1 MSKYIWIDPEIFNE
15 ENMGYVKEIEEEYK
29 IKLLLFKKLDEA
41 IDFIKSI
48 DFEETKIII
57 SGKLYIEFVM
67 AFKVNITAM
76 CVVPKI
82 IIFTGN
88 QQRFL
93 NYNKDYEKMDNKFY
107 NIGGI
112 ATLVDEIKYFLN
124 NNNTLN
130 KKSDS
135 FFIFK
140 SLGYSQSNISSTPST
155 YSSTE
160 KTVIKKSDE
169 AELIFEYIDKK
180 KN

>member
-1 MSKYIWIDPEIFNE
+1 MPKYIWIDPEIFNE

-41 IDFIKSI
+41 IDFIKRI

-93 NYNKDYEKMDNKFY
+93 NYNKDYEKMDNQFY

-112 ATLVDEIKYFLN
+112 GLLWMK
-124 NNNTLN
+124 
-130 KKSDS
+130 
-135 FFIFK
+135 
-140 SLGYSQSNISSTPST
+140 
-155 YSSTE
+155 
-160 KTVIKKSDE
+160 
-169 AELIFEYIDKK
+169 
-180 KN
+180 